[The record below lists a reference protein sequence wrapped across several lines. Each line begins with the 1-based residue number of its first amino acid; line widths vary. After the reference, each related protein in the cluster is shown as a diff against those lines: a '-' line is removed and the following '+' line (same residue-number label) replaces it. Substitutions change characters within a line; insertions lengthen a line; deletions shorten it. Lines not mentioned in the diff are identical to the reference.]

1 MRRREYVNKKD
12 DCMMN
17 KLSIIIPLFNE
28 EEAIPYLYNR
38 LIKVAEKLII
48 MI

>member
-1 MRRREYVNKKD
+1 
-12 DCMMN
+12 MN

-38 LIKVAEKLII
+38 LIKVAEKIDNYNGNAAGVVR
-48 MI
+48 